1 MAAVKAPKKDNRT
14 FMYGVR
20 WPNVPFGRG
29 GQAVPTPEWY
39 VELQILRFYDELKAK
54 GVKVQEWAH
63 HFIRFTKIVFGDPQG
78 IFYFEWNPNAKRILV
93 NFCKHN
99 ILAIAGSASSGKCL
113 APHTK
118 VRMFD
123 GSAKR
128 ADEVMEGDLL
138 AGDNLDARTVLSTCS
153 GKSNMVRIVPVS
165 GDPWED
171 RKSTRLNSSH

>member
-93 NFCKHN
+93 NFCKHD
-99 ILAIAGSASSGKCL
+99 ILAIAGHKSSSKTESL
-113 APHTK
+113 ALIGAMWFFLFPK
-118 VRMFD
+118 
-123 GSAKR
+123 
-128 ADEVMEGDLL
+128 
-138 AGDNLDARTVLSTCS
+138 
-153 GKSNMVRIVPVS
+153 
-165 GDPWED
+165 D
-171 RKSTRLNSSH
+171 RKSTRLNSSHT